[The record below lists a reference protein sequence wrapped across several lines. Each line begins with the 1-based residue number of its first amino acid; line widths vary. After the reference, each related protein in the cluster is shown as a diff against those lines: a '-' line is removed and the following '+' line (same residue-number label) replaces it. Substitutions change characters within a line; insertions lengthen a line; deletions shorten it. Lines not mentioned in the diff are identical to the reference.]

1 MFRPFPAQSLPSGTD
16 RARCGSILAET
27 LLVLPLYLML
37 LGGLFVVGDLIVARF
52 RSQALDRASAWI
64 RPGGTIPSGTTLP
77 GHFRSWEGLDAGG
90 GRGWFGVKLGDPE
103 NSSVFP
109 MHSWGVKPE
118 ENSTVGSDSGI
129 GVPTQGNRWVGFYQ
143 GVSFVSVGVPFWVPL
158 LDVADSVRSRPDGEE
173 PERTESLYRIDA
185 EHPGWDGGDPVFGRS
200 FVFTRRNA
208 SLEDP
213 PPDRSN
219 TPDADDPSPDKVL
232 KKQAILQD
240 LWPCIP
246 DRTEVPVFPAMP
258 HYERGVM
265 SIVLGEQK
273 SGL

>member
-1 MFRPFPAQSLPSGTD
+1 M
-16 RARCGSILAET
+16 
-27 LLVLPLYLML
+27 LPLYLML

-52 RSQALDRASAWI
+52 RSQALDRAAAWI

-103 NSSVFP
+103 NSGVIP
-109 MHSWGVKPE
+109 MHSWGVMPE
-118 ENSTVGSDSGI
+118 ENSTVGGDSGV

-158 LDVADSVRSRPDGEE
+158 LDVADTVRSRADGED
-173 PERTESLYRIDA
+173 PERTQSLYRIDS
-185 EHPGWDGGDPVFGRS
+185 EHPGWDGGDPMFGRS
-200 FVFTRRNA
+200 FVFTRRIANRSA
-208 SLEDP
+208 DEPLPIPIRNSETEDL
-213 PPDRSN
+213 DRQ
-219 TPDADDPSPDKVL
+219 AVL
-232 KKQAILQD
+232 ND

-258 HYERGVM
+258 RYERGIL